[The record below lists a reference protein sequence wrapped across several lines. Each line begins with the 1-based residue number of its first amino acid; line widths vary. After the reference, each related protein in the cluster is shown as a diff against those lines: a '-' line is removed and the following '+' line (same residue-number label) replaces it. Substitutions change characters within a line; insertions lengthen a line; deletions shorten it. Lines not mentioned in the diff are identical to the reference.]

1 MTVQQWV
8 FECLR
13 GKGGAGKGCLR
24 SNVVPQLDEGLH
36 LVEGRPVLDA
46 ASKVPEHDGCVVL
59 EVGDADR
66 AQPASIVILHRQ
78 GGHVSPRQNHE
89 SLALGVSSLEDLN
102 MGKAHLEGLRQ
113 ICTSHAMCQRP
124 VSRNLNQ
131 RLAHMGQSLSR
142 QSGRN
147 QSTSDM
153 EALTVLLQLE
163 Q

>member
-89 SLALGVSSLEDLN
+89 SLGLGSFELGRSQ
-102 MGKAHLEGLRQ
+102 H
-113 ICTSHAMCQRP
+113 
-124 VSRNLNQ
+124 
-131 RLAHMGQSLSR
+131 GQSSPGGLEADLHITRHVSETSEQEP
-142 QSGRN
+142 QSAACPHGAKSIPTIW
-147 QSTSDM
+147 Q
-153 EALTVLLQLE
+153 EPE
-163 Q
+163 HK